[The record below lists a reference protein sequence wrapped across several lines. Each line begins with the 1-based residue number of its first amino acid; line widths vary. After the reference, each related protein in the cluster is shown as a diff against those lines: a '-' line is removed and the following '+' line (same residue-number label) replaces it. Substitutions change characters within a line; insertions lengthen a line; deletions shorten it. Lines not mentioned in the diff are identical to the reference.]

1 MVKNFKITTEY
12 DGTCFHGWQRQ
23 KKERSV
29 QGEIEKVLETITT
42 SKITLAGSGR
52 TDAGVHALGQVAHF
66 KCTTK
71 LSPETLMKGLN
82 SLLPNDIVIL
92 SCEQADDDFHA
103 RFNTKSKVYNYRI
116 LNQPLPSA
124 IRRQYVWHIAKKL
137 DVDAMRKA
145 LDHIK
150 GKHNFS
156 AFEGSGSPRSHSTR
170 HMMNAEI
177 TNSKEGLLVVELEA
191 DGFLKFMVRN
201 IVGTLVDVGF
211 GKVTPEGF
219 KEILLSKDRNLA
231 SPTAPPQ
238 GLFLIQVKYD

>member
-1 MVKNFKITTEY
+1 MLKNFKITIEY

-29 QGEIEKVLETITT
+29 QGEVEKVLETITT
-42 SKITLAGSGR
+42 NKIILAGSGR

-124 IRRQYVWHIAKKL
+124 ICRQFVWHIAKKL
-137 DVDAMRKA
+137 DVGAMRSS
-145 LDHIK
+145 IEYII
-150 GKHNFS
+150 GKHDFS
-156 AFEGSGSPRSHSTR
+156 AFEGAGSPRSHSIR
-170 HMMNAEI
+170 NMMKAEI
-177 TNSKEGLLVVELEA
+177 TSDKNGFVIIELEA

-201 IVGTLVDVGF
+201 IVGTLVDVGL
-211 GKVTPEGF
+211 GKLPPEGF
-219 KEILLSKDRNLA
+219 NEILVLKNRNLA

-238 GLFLIQVKYD
+238 GLFLMKVLY